1 MDYGEAVQILH
12 KGILGTNSIDQIAFV
27 VNDIDQA
34 ISSFSKLLG
43 ISQPEWFLTG
53 AHDRSRVFYKGEPS
67 DTQSKL
73 VFIDTPSV
81 QIELMEVN
89 DEPSTMKDYLNA
101 NGEGI
106 HHLALVVDKIAPCL
120 EPLAKSSYP
129 LLQSGEFTSVN
140 KGRYAYLDTEASLKT
155 VFELL
160 ERETLQP
167 KKVGDLIDEPL
178 FSSRTFTQIA
188 LVVEDIY
195 SSAARFRDLLNLEIP
210 SKIESGTPVASQ
222 VTFKGEVTEV
232 DAVFMS
238 FKTPTIEVELIQPGE
253 RPSIWKDHL
262 EKYGEGI
269 HHISLELDNLEE
281 RLPGFQKKGYDVI
294 QQGKDWKGQY
304 AYLDTKEEFKVVI
317 KLLERQS
324 H

>member
-1 MDYGEAVQILH
+1 MNKEM
-12 KGILGTNSIDQIAFV
+12 LGTNSIEQIAFV

-34 ISSFSKLLG
+34 ITSFSNLLG

-89 DEPSTMKDYLNA
+89 DEPSTMKDYLNE

-106 HHLALVVDKIAPCL
+106 HHLAFVVDKISPCL
-120 EPLAKSSYP
+120 EPLAKRGYP

-140 KGRYAYLDTEASLKT
+140 KGRYAYLDTEARMKI

-160 ERETLQP
+160 ERETPQP
-167 KKVGDLIDEPL
+167 KKVGDLIGEPL

-188 LVVEDIY
+188 FVVEDIDE
-195 SSAARFRDLLNLEIP
+195 SAARFGELLDLKIP
-210 SKIESGTPVASQ
+210 PKIKSEAP
-222 VTFKGEVTEV
+222 EVTQVAYKGKATEA

-238 FKTPTIEVELIQPGE
+238 FKTPTLEVELIQPRE
-253 RPSIWKDHL
+253 SPSIWKDHL

-269 HHISLELDNLEE
+269 HHIALELDNLEE
-281 RLPGFQKKGYDVI
+281 RLPGFQKKGFDVI
-294 QQGKDWKGQY
+294 QQGKDWHGKY
-304 AYLDTKEEFKVVI
+304 AYLDTKEEFKVTI
-317 KLLERQS
+317 KLLERQA